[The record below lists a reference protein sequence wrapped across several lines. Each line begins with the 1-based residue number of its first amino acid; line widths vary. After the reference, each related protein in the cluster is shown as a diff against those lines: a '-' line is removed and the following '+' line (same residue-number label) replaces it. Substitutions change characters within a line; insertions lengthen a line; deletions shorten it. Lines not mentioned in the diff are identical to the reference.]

1 MDLMTILLIVG
12 VALIAAGLTYLL
24 IGRKVDNSAELTEIQ
39 EKEKQQAE
47 KVAQLQKNLDEK
59 QAELQK
65 AKAELASV
73 SSELSSLSSK
83 LSSVEASHEAEL
95 KQLQH
100 KLEEQANAPLTPE
113 LTANLDK
120 AVQEK
125 LAAAEQLR
133 KQVKRLEEEVE
144 ELEDDLESNQKKLK
158 TKVQECAEL
167 EERAQQAERA
177 KQQLDKDNEKL
188 QGDLKQKEQENKL
201 KAESI
206 DFVAGILSAPKAND
220 ASTTQLHERVN
231 AIVDFVRGELQPHID
246 RYFNARVNNPKE
258 YEEVFGTPLDTWA
271 IYQKKSWL
279 QGKTTI
285 AFVGEFS
292 AGKTSIVNR
301 ILDPNSPKPIL
312 PVSAKAT
319 TAIPTYI
326 SGGKNSPKSYKFV
339 TPDNEEKILTEE
351 TFNLVKKEVLKQLRG
366 VSSLIRYFVMRYN
379 NPLLENLSILDTP
392 GFSSTD
398 KEDAERTIDVINEC
412 DALFWVIDVNSGE
425 VNEKSL
431 ELIREHLQRP
441 LYVVINKCD
450 TKADSEVQKVEKKI
464 RDSFHKAGVSVEGYI
479 RFSAKAPLANIMKP
493 IQSIKRSADSDN
505 YLQNL
510 QQELNESLT
519 EFKTAVN
526 EAKKEVDEQTAL
538 CDNITENFIRHL
550 RRAIDFSVNASNLPT
565 YNERF
570 FHENDYRLSQ
580 TEYNQMTR
588 NLEDIVK
595 ITSETL
601 PSCYDEQVD
610 ARIDHV
616 VKHTELYER
625 QQCYEEM
632 QHLYKKLEKL
642 IKQLNQVK

>member
-1 MDLMTILLIVG
+1 MTMDLMTILLIVG
-12 VALIAAGLTYLL
+12 AALLAAGLTYLL
-24 IGRKVDNSAELTEIQ
+24 TGRKVDNSTELAEIQ
-39 EKEKQQAE
+39 EKEKQQAK

-65 AKAELASV
+65 AQAELASV
-73 SSELSSLSSK
+73 STELSSLSSK

-188 QGDLKQKEQENKL
+188 QGDLKQQKEENKL

-206 DFVAGILSAPKAND
+206 KFVSEILSAPKAND

-231 AIVDFVRGELQPHID
+231 AIVDFVLDELQPHIEKCFTFED
-246 RYFNARVNNPKE
+246 KDAYFN
-258 YEEVFGTPLDTWA
+258 YFFGAPLDTWE

-285 AFVGEFS
+285 ALVGEFS

-301 ILDPNSPKPIL
+301 ILSQDDPNVPLL
-312 PVSAKAT
+312 PVSSKAT

-326 SGGKNSPKSYKFV
+326 SGGQATVYKFV
-339 TPDNEEKILTEE
+339 TLDNEEKILTENA
-351 TFNLVKKEVLKQLRG
+351 FDLVKKEVLEQLGG
-366 VSSLIRYFVMRYN
+366 VSSLIRYLVLRYN
-379 NPLLENLSILDTP
+379 NPLLKNLSILDTP

-398 KEDAERTIDVINEC
+398 KEDAERTIGVINEC

-431 ELIREHLQRP
+431 KLIREYLQRP

-450 TKADSEVQKVEKKI
+450 TKADSEVQKVEKKL

-493 IQSIKRSADSDN
+493 IKSIKRSAESED
-505 YLQNL
+505 YLSNLRQEMAKNLQLLNQWSNEARNAVQEQRNACDKITTDFNQNL
-510 QQELNESLT
+510 QNTQDAS
-519 EFKTAVN
+519 
-526 EAKKEVDEQTAL
+526 
-538 CDNITENFIRHL
+538 
-550 RRAIDFSVNASNLPT
+550 DFAANLPQP
-565 YNERF
+565 NSRF
-570 FHENDYRLSQ
+570 FHEDDYRLSQ
-580 TEYNQMTR
+580 EEYRQM
-588 NLEDIVK
+588 K
-595 ITSETL
+595 ETL
-601 PSCYDEQVD
+601 DYIVEMTNQYIPNCYDYQME
-610 ARIDHV
+610 ARE
-616 VKHTELYER
+616 ELVNKWDTFHR
-625 QQCYEEM
+625 TQQAYIEM
-632 QHLYKKLEKL
+632 QHLNEQLEKL